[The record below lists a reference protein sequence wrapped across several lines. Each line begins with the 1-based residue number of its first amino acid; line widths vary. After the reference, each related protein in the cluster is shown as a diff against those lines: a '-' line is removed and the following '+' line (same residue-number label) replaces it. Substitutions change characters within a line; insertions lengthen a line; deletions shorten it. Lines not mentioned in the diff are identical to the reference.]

1 MSVINAAAFRLG
13 AWRIDPT
20 SHELVASERRVRL
33 QPKLMQLLLRLAR
46 EPGSV
51 VRREQLLD
59 DVWEG
64 RDVNDEVLSRAIAEL
79 RQLLEDDPRT
89 PRYIETLP
97 KLGYRLV
104 AAVEPADAA
113 PVDAPR
119 ADTPRAETLRAGPV
133 LDASGLPV
141 ADPGAKRR
149 LGLAIAISIGVAL
162 ALAVFLAT
170 MLPPAPGAFQDA
182 GDLRLRVDR
191 ARPFAT
197 EPGYDQSARF
207 SRDGRLVAWSASD
220 EKLTRA
226 GIWVGSRDGGTRRR
240 LTDADAWDF
249 SPAFVDGDTAVVF
262 ARYTAATCEVRKQ
275 SLLAQESVRLTDCA
289 PPPATSRLD
298 ASADGRYVVFS
309 QRVGDDG
316 RSGLALLD
324 LDGGKVSNL
333 TDPGAD
339 AYVDFNPRFA
349 GDGRQIAFFRGR
361 QSEQRLWIMP
371 TDTPA
376 RARNLV
382 PTNGLLYGAAWL
394 PGDTG
399 LVLAG
404 DLFGYRALYRVDA
417 GTGALEFLGARGARY
432 PDVAPD
438 GTLVFEIADYQANL
452 YRGDLADPLK
462 PPEPVTTSRRYNNQ
476 PAHSPDGKRLAFVSN
491 RDGLEAVYLADAA
504 GGGAERLAL
513 DTAQRWVRPAWHADG
528 GKLTVTAILNS
539 SDGTTCLPYAC
550 STEHS
555 ALYDYDLAAHAAR
568 RIDGLG
574 DDARYA
580 LWSTDGTWLYYLRRE
595 GERNRL
601 WRTAP
606 ARGTTPHLVIDANV
620 EAYELDAGHLVA
632 SVQGEAGLR
641 VCGLDAHEC
650 RRELTQ
656 TVAERPFLVDPGYW
670 LLRDG
675 KILFSGRRDDS
686 SIVTFRLDLGNGK
699 VSEAFP
705 DGPTTLAP
713 ATSLSPDG
721 KTFVYARTDRVSIDL
736 YLGEPADETAPGKSR
751 Q

>member
-1 MSVINAAAFRLG
+1 MSSIPAAAFRLG

-46 EPGSV
+46 EPGAV

-104 AAVEPADAA
+104 AAVEPADAPAIAA
-113 PVDAPR
+113 PVDAGA
-119 ADTPRAETLRAGPV
+119 ADLSRTAPT

-141 ADPGAKRR
+141 ADPRAKRR
-149 LGLAIAISIGVAL
+149 LALAIAVSIGVAL

-182 GDLRLRVDR
+182 GDLRVRVDR

-220 EKLTRA
+220 EKQTRA
-226 GIWVGSRDGGTRRR
+226 GIWVGSRDGGSRRR
-240 LTDADAWDF
+240 LTDPDAWDF
-249 SPAFVDGDTAVVF
+249 SPAFIDGDTAVVF
-262 ARYTAATCEVRKQ
+262 ARYTAATCELRRQ
-275 SLLAQESVRLTDCA
+275 SMLAQDSVHLAECA

-298 ASADGRYVVFS
+298 ASADGRYVVFA

-316 RSGLALLD
+316 RSGLGLLD

-339 AYVDFNPRFA
+339 AYVDFNPRFS

-371 TDTPA
+371 TDAPA

-382 PTNGLLYGAAWL
+382 PTNGLLYGVAWL

-438 GTLVFEIADYQANL
+438 GALVFEIADYQANL
-452 YRGDLADPLK
+452 WRGDLADPLK
-462 PPEPVTTSRRYNNQ
+462 PPVPVTTSQRYNNQ

-491 RDGLEAVYLADAA
+491 RDGLEAIYLADAD
-504 GGGAERLAL
+504 GSGTERLAL
-513 DTAQRWVRPAWHADG
+513 DTAQRWVRPIWHGDG
-528 GKLTVTAILNS
+528 SKLTVTAILNS
-539 SDGTTCLPYAC
+539 SDGTSCLPYAC

-555 ALYDYDLAAHAAR
+555 ALYDYDLAAHASR

-580 LWSTDGTWLYYLRRE
+580 QWSRDGAWLYYLRRE

-601 WRTAP
+601 WRAAP
-606 ARGTTPHLVIDANV
+606 ARDTRPQLLIDGNV
-620 EAYELDAGHLVA
+620 ETYELDAGHLVA
-632 SVQGEAGLR
+632 SVQGEAGVR

-656 TVAERPFLVDPGYW
+656 NVGSRPFLVDPGYW

-686 SIVTFRLDLGNGK
+686 SIVTFKLDLANGK
-699 VSEAFP
+699 VSEVFP
-705 DGPTTLAP
+705 DGPSTLSP
-713 ATSLSPDG
+713 ATSLAPDG
-721 KTFVYARTDRVSIDL
+721 RTFVYARTDRVSIDL
-736 YLGEPADETAPGKSR
+736 YLGEPSGAPDSDKNK